1 LREKVLSFELWFFA
15 FSFKFLICLGVNMLT
30 IIAFIFVFSILI
42 FFHEFGHFI
51 AAKAS
56 GVRVYKFAFGFG
68 PRILGFTKNQTE
80 YAICLIPLGGYVKMA
95 GEMGQESAKETS
107 EEVPEEQRFNKK
119 SLVIRALIVSL
130 GPFMNIL
137 TAVVIFS
144 LIFFTSGVPTVTN
157 YVSTVVENGPA
168 EQAGIFSGDK
178 IIAIDSIKM
187 EDPKRIANII
197 NESSGEE
204 LQITLDRGGENIDVF
219 VIPEYDDNYKKGL
232 IGITFEISVEKINI
246 FSAFSKGLI
255 TTINIIKLIFTNTI
269 EMITGK
275 VPVEIAGPL
284 GIAQMTGEA
293 AKLGFLSLLYF
304 TAILSIFIGLF
315 NLLPIP
321 ILDGGHLL
329 ILAIEK
335 IRGKPLEPEKI
346 NFMYLI
352 GISLMIIIFII
363 ATYKD
368 ILRVFF
374 K

>member
-1 LREKVLSFELWFFA
+1 
-15 FSFKFLICLGVNMLT
+15 MLT
-30 IIAFIFVFSILI
+30 IIAFVFVFSILI
-42 FFHEFGHFI
+42 FFHELGHFI
-51 AAKAS
+51 AAKAF
-56 GVRVYKFAFGFG
+56 GVKVYKFAFGFG
-68 PRILGFTKNQTE
+68 PKILGFTKNQTE
-80 YAICLIPLGGYVKMA
+80 YLICLIPLGGYVKMA
-95 GEMGQESAKETS
+95 GEMGQEDDKKISEE
-107 EEVPEEQRFNKK
+107 EEVPEKQKFNKK
-119 SLVIRALIVSL
+119 TLGVRALIVAL
-130 GPFMNIL
+130 GPFMNIV

-144 LIFFTSGVPTVTN
+144 LIFFTSGIPVVTN

-168 EQAGIFSGDK
+168 EQAGILSGDK
-178 IIAIDSIKM
+178 IIAIDSVKM
-187 EDPKRIANII
+187 EDPNKIANTI
-197 NESSGEE
+197 NKSSGEE
-204 LQITLDRGGENIDVF
+204 LQITLDRAGEIIEVF
-219 VIPEYDDNYKKGL
+219 VIPEYDESYKKGL

-255 TTINIIKLIFTNTI
+255 TTINIIKLIFTNTV

-275 VPVEIAGPL
+275 VAVEIAGPL

-293 AKLGFLSLLYF
+293 AKLGFVNLLYF

-368 ILRVFF
+368 ILRVFV

>member
-1 LREKVLSFELWFFA
+1 
-15 FSFKFLICLGVNMLT
+15 MLT

-68 PRILGFTKNQTE
+68 PRIIGFTKNQTE
-80 YAICLIPLGGYVKMA
+80 YVICLIPLGGYVKMA
-95 GEMGQESAKETS
+95 GEMGQEKGKKTS
-107 EEVPEEQRFNKK
+107 EEVPEEQRFDKK
-119 SLVIRALIVSL
+119 SLGIRALIVAL
-130 GPFMNIL
+130 GPFMNIA

-144 LIFFTSGVPTVTN
+144 LIFFTNGIPVVTN

-178 IIAIDSIKM
+178 IIAINSTKM
-187 EDPKRIANII
+187 DDPKRIANII

-204 LQITLDRGGENIDVF
+204 LQITLDRVGEIIEVF
-219 VIPEYDDNYKKGL
+219 VIPEYDDSYKKGL
-232 IGITFEISVEKINI
+232 IGITFEIFMERINI
-246 FSAFSKGLI
+246 FSAFSRGLI
-255 TTINIIKLIFTNTI
+255 TTGNIIKLIFFNI
-269 EMITGK
+269 MEMITGK
-275 VPVEIAGPL
+275 VPLEIAGPL

-293 AKLGFLSLLYF
+293 AKLGFVSLLYF

-321 ILDGGHLL
+321 ILDGGHII

-335 IRGKPLEPEKI
+335 LRGKPLEAEKI
-346 NFMYLI
+346 SFMYFI
-352 GISLMIIIFII
+352 GISFMIIIFII

-374 K
+374 E

>member
-1 LREKVLSFELWFFA
+1 
-15 FSFKFLICLGVNMLT
+15 MLT

-56 GVRVYKFAFGFG
+56 GVRVYKFSFGFG
-68 PRILGFTKNQTE
+68 PRILGFTINQTE
-80 YAICLIPLGGYVKMA
+80 YLICLIPLGGYVKMA
-95 GEMGQESAKETS
+95 GEMGQESVKEAS
-107 EEVPEEQRFNKK
+107 EEVTEEQRFDKK
-119 SLVIRALIVSL
+119 SLGIRALIVAL
-130 GPFMNIL
+130 GPFMNIA
-137 TAVVIFS
+137 TAVAIFS
-144 LIFFTSGVPTVTN
+144 LIFFVNGIPVVTN
-157 YVSTVVENGPA
+157 YVSTVIENGPA

-178 IIAIDSIKM
+178 IIAINSIKM
-187 EDPKRIANII
+187 DDPNRIANII

-204 LQITLDRGGENIDVF
+204 LQITLDREGDTIDVF
-219 VIPEYDDNYKKGL
+219 VIPEYDDSYKKGL

-246 FSAFSKGLI
+246 FSAFSRGLI
-255 TTINIIKLIFTNTI
+255 ATGNIIKLIFSNTM

-275 VPVEIAGPL
+275 VPLEIAGPL
-284 GIAQMTGEA
+284 GIAKMTGEA
-293 AKLGFLSLLYF
+293 AKLGFLNLLYF

-321 ILDGGHLL
+321 ILDGGHII

-335 IRGKPLEPEKI
+335 LRGKPLEAEKI
-346 NFMYLI
+346 SFMYFI

-368 ILRVFF
+368 ILRVFVE
-374 K
+374 

>member
-1 LREKVLSFELWFFA
+1 
-15 FSFKFLICLGVNMLT
+15 MLT

-80 YAICLIPLGGYVKMA
+80 YLICLIPLGGYIKMA
-95 GEMGQESAKETS
+95 GEMGQEDVKKISE
-107 EEVPEEQRFNKK
+107 EEVPEKQKFNKK
-119 SLVIRALIVSL
+119 TLGIRALIVAL
-130 GPFMNIL
+130 GPFMNIA

-144 LIFFTSGVPTVTN
+144 LIFFTNGIPVVTN
-157 YVSTVVENGPA
+157 YVSTVIENGPA
-168 EQAGIFSGDK
+168 EQAGILSGDK

-187 EDPKRIANII
+187 EDPNKIANTI
-197 NESSGEE
+197 NKSSGEE

-219 VIPEYDDNYKKGL
+219 VIPEYDDDYKKGL

-255 TTINIIKLIFTNTI
+255 ATVNIIRLIFSNTI

-275 VPVEIAGPL
+275 VPLEIAGPL
-284 GIAQMTGEA
+284 GIVQMTGEA
-293 AKLGFLSLLYF
+293 AKLGFLNLLYF

-335 IRGKPLEPEKI
+335 LRGKPLEPEKI

-368 ILRVFF
+368 ILRVFG

>member
-1 LREKVLSFELWFFA
+1 
-15 FSFKFLICLGVNMLT
+15 MLT

-42 FFHEFGHFI
+42 FFHELGHFI

-80 YAICLIPLGGYVKMA
+80 YLICLIPLGGYVKMA
-95 GEMGQESAKETS
+95 GEMGQEDVKKISE
-107 EEVPEEQRFNKK
+107 EEVPEKQRFDKK
-119 SLVIRALIVSL
+119 TLGIRALIVAL
-130 GPFMNIL
+130 GPFMNIA

-144 LIFFTSGVPTVTN
+144 LIFFTNGIPIVTN
-157 YVSTVVENGPA
+157 CISTVIENGPA
-168 EQAGIFSGDK
+168 EQVGILSGDK
-178 IIAIDSIKM
+178 IIAINSIKM
-187 EDPKRIANII
+187 EDPNKIANII
-197 NESSGEE
+197 NKSSGEE

-219 VIPEYDDNYKKGL
+219 VIPEYDDDYKKGL

-255 TTINIIKLIFTNTI
+255 VTGNIIKLIFSNTI

-275 VPVEIAGPL
+275 VPLEIAGPL

-293 AKLGFLSLLYF
+293 AKLGFLNLLYF

-335 IRGKPLEPEKI
+335 LRGKPLEPEKI

-368 ILRVFF
+368 ILRVFV

>member
-157 YVSTVVENGPA
+157 YVSTVIENGPA

-232 IGITFEISVEKINI
+232 IGITFEISIEKINI

>member
-1 LREKVLSFELWFFA
+1 
-15 FSFKFLICLGVNMLT
+15 MLT

-42 FFHEFGHFI
+42 FFHELGHFI
-51 AAKAS
+51 AAKVS
-56 GVRVYKFAFGFG
+56 GVKVYKFAFGFG

-80 YAICLIPLGGYVKMA
+80 YLICLIPLGGYVKMA
-95 GEMGQESAKETS
+95 GEMGQEDVKKISE
-107 EEVPEEQRFNKK
+107 EEVPEKQRFDKK
-119 SLVIRALIVSL
+119 TIGIRALIVAL
-130 GPFMNIL
+130 GPFMNIA

-144 LIFFTSGVPTVTN
+144 LIFFVNGIPVVTN
-157 YVSTVVENGPA
+157 FVSTIVQNGPA
-168 EQAGIFSGDK
+168 EQAGILSGDK

-187 EDPKRIANII
+187 EDPNRIANTI
-197 NESSGEE
+197 NKSSGEE
-204 LQITLDRGGENIDVF
+204 LQITLDREGEVVDVF
-219 VIPEYDDNYKKGL
+219 VIPKYDDDYKKGL
-232 IGITFEISVEKINI
+232 IGITFEVTIERINI
-246 FSAFSKGLI
+246 FSAFYKGLI
-255 TTINIIKLIFTNTI
+255 ATGNIIKLIFSNTI

-275 VPVEIAGPL
+275 VPMEIAGPL

-293 AKLGFLSLLYF
+293 AKLGFLNLLYF

-329 ILAIEK
+329 ILVIEK
-335 IRGKPLEPEKI
+335 LRGKPLEPEKI

-352 GISLMIIIFII
+352 GISLMIIIFIF

-368 ILRVFF
+368 ILRVFV

>member
-1 LREKVLSFELWFFA
+1 
-15 FSFKFLICLGVNMLT
+15 MLT

-68 PRILGFTKNQTE
+68 PRIVGFTKNQTE

-95 GEMGQESAKETS
+95 GEMGQEKGKEKS
-107 EEVPEEQRFNKK
+107 EEVPEEQRFDKK
-119 SLVIRALIVSL
+119 SLGIRALIVAL
-130 GPFMNIL
+130 GPFMNIA

-144 LIFFTSGVPTVTN
+144 LIFFTNGIPVVTN

-178 IIAIDSIKM
+178 IIAINSTKM
-187 EDPKRIANII
+187 NDPNRIADII
-197 NESSGEE
+197 NKSSGEK
-204 LQITLDRGGENIDVF
+204 LQITLDRVGEIIEVF
-219 VIPEYDDNYKKGL
+219 VIPEYDDTYKKGL
-232 IGITFEISVEKINI
+232 IGITFEISIEKINI
-246 FSAFSKGLI
+246 FSAFSRGLI
-255 TTINIIKLIFTNTI
+255 TTGNIIKLIFTNI
-269 EMITGK
+269 MEMITGK
-275 VPVEIAGPL
+275 VPLEIAGPL
-284 GIAQMTGEA
+284 GIAQMTGEV
-293 AKLGFLSLLYF
+293 AKLGFVNLLYF

-321 ILDGGHLL
+321 ILDGGHII

-335 IRGKPLEPEKI
+335 LRGKPLEAEKI
-346 NFMYLI
+346 SFMYFI

-374 K
+374 E

>member
-1 LREKVLSFELWFFA
+1 
-15 FSFKFLICLGVNMLT
+15 MLT

-42 FFHEFGHFI
+42 FFHELGHFI

-56 GVRVYKFAFGFG
+56 GVMVYKFAFGFG
-68 PRILGFTKNQTE
+68 PRILGFRKNQTE
-80 YAICLIPLGGYVKMA
+80 YLICLIPLGGYVKMA
-95 GEMGQESAKETS
+95 GEMEQEDVKKTS
-107 EEVPEEQRFNKK
+107 GEVSEKQRFDKK
-119 SLVIRALIVSL
+119 TLGIRALIVAL
-130 GPFMNIL
+130 GPFMNIA

-144 LIFFTSGVPTVTN
+144 LIFFINGIPVVTN
-157 YVSTVVENGPA
+157 SILTVIENGPA
-168 EQAGIFSGDK
+168 EQTGILSGDK
-178 IIAIDSIKM
+178 IIAINSIKM
-187 EDPKRIANII
+187 EDPNRIANII
-197 NESSGEE
+197 NKSSGEE
-204 LQITLDRGGENIDVF
+204 LQITLDRGGDNIDVF
-219 VIPEYDDNYKKGL
+219 VTPEYDDNYKKGL

-255 TTINIIKLIFTNTI
+255 ATGNIIRLIFSNTI

-275 VPVEIAGPL
+275 VPLEIAGPL

-293 AKLGFLSLLYF
+293 AKLGFLNLLYF
-304 TAILSIFIGLF
+304 TAILSVFIGLF

-329 ILAIEK
+329 ILVIEK
-335 IRGKPLEPEKI
+335 IRGKPLEPEKT

-368 ILRVFF
+368 ILRVFV

>member
-1 LREKVLSFELWFFA
+1 
-15 FSFKFLICLGVNMLT
+15 MLT
-30 IIAFIFVFSILI
+30 IVAFIFVFSILI

-56 GVRVYKFAFGFG
+56 GVKVYKFAFGFG

-80 YAICLIPLGGYVKMA
+80 YVICLIPLGGYVKMA
-95 GEMGQESAKETS
+95 GEMGQESVKETS
-107 EEVPEEQRFNKK
+107 EEIPEEQRFDKK
-119 SLVIRALIVSL
+119 SLGIRALIVAL
-130 GPFMNIL
+130 GPFMNIA

-144 LIFFTSGVPTVTN
+144 FIFFINGIPVVTN
-157 YVSTVVENGPA
+157 SVSTVIENGPA
-168 EQAGIFSGDK
+168 EQAGIYSGDK
-178 IIAIDSIKM
+178 IIAINSIKM
-187 EDPKRIANII
+187 EEPKRIANII

-204 LQITLDRGGENIDVF
+204 LQITLDREGEIIDVF
-219 VIPEYDDNYKKGL
+219 IIPEYDDNYKKGL
-232 IGITFEISVEKINI
+232 IGITFEVSVEKINI
-246 FSAFSKGLI
+246 FSAFLKGLM
-255 TTINIIKLIFTNTI
+255 TTGNIIKLIFSNTI

-275 VPVEIAGPL
+275 VPIEIAGPL

-293 AKLGFLSLLYF
+293 AKLGFLNLLYF

-321 ILDGGHLL
+321 ILDGGHII

-335 IRGKPLEPEKI
+335 LRGKPLEAEKI

-352 GISLMIIIFII
+352 GISLMIIIFVI

-368 ILRVFF
+368 ILRFF
-374 K
+374 VK

>member
-1 LREKVLSFELWFFA
+1 
-15 FSFKFLICLGVNMLT
+15 MLT
-30 IIAFIFVFSILI
+30 LIAFIFVFSILI
-42 FFHEFGHFI
+42 FFHELGHFI

-80 YAICLIPLGGYVKMA
+80 YLICLIPLGGYVKMA
-95 GEMGQESAKETS
+95 GEMGQEKGKETS
-107 EEVPEEQRFNKK
+107 GEEVPEKQRFDKK
-119 SLVIRALIVSL
+119 TIGIRALIVAL
-130 GPFMNIL
+130 GPFMNIA

-144 LIFFTSGVPTVTN
+144 LIFFASGIPVVTN
-157 YVSTVVENGPA
+157 SISEVIEDGPA
-168 EQAGIFSGDK
+168 EQAGILSGDK

-187 EDPKRIANII
+187 ETPNRIANII
-197 NESSGEE
+197 NKSSGKE
-204 LQITLDRGGENIDVF
+204 LQITLDRGGEVVEVF
-219 VIPEYDDNYKKGL
+219 VIPEYDESYKKGL
-232 IGITFEISVEKINI
+232 IGIIFEIYVEKINI

-255 TTINIIKLIFTNTI
+255 TTGNIIKLIFTNII

-275 VPVEIAGPL
+275 VPLEIAGPL

-293 AKLGFLSLLYF
+293 AKLGFLNLLYF

-329 ILAIEK
+329 ILVIEK
-335 IRGKPLEPEKI
+335 LRGKPLEPEKI

-352 GISLMIIIFII
+352 GISLMVIIFII

-368 ILRVFF
+368 ILRVFV

>member
-1 LREKVLSFELWFFA
+1 
-15 FSFKFLICLGVNMLT
+15 MLT

-42 FFHEFGHFI
+42 FFHELGHFI

-80 YAICLIPLGGYVKMA
+80 YVICLIPLGGYVKMA
-95 GEMGQESAKETS
+95 GEMGQESVKETS
-107 EEVPEEQRFNKK
+107 EEIPEEQRFDKK
-119 SLVIRALIVSL
+119 SLGIRALIVAL
-130 GPFMNIL
+130 GPFMNIA

-144 LIFFTSGVPTVTN
+144 FIFFINGIPVVTN
-157 YVSTVVENGPA
+157 SVSTVIENGPA
-168 EQAGIFSGDK
+168 EQAGIYSGDK
-178 IIAIDSIKM
+178 IIAINSIKM
-187 EDPKRIANII
+187 EEPKRIANII

-204 LQITLDRGGENIDVF
+204 LQITLDREGEIIDVF
-219 VIPEYDDNYKKGL
+219 IIPEYDDNYKKGL
-232 IGITFEISVEKINI
+232 IGITFEVSVEKINI
-246 FSAFSKGLI
+246 FSAFLKGLM
-255 TTINIIKLIFTNTI
+255 TTGNIIKLIFSNTI

-275 VPVEIAGPL
+275 IPLEIAGPL

-293 AKLGFLSLLYF
+293 AKLGFLNLLYF

-321 ILDGGHLL
+321 ILDGGHIL

-335 IRGKPLEPEKI
+335 LRGKPLEAEKI

-368 ILRVFF
+368 ILRVFV

>member
-1 LREKVLSFELWFFA
+1 
-15 FSFKFLICLGVNMLT
+15 MLT

-68 PRILGFTKNQTE
+68 PRIVGFTKNQTE
-80 YAICLIPLGGYVKMA
+80 YVICLIPLGGYVKMA
-95 GEMGQESAKETS
+95 GEMGQEEGKAKS
-107 EEVPEEQRFNKK
+107 EEVPEEQRFDNK
-119 SLVIRALIVSL
+119 SVGIRALIVAL
-130 GPFMNIL
+130 GPFMNIA

-144 LIFFTSGVPTVTN
+144 LIFFTNGIPVVTN
-157 YVSTVVENGPA
+157 YVSTVIENGPA

-178 IIAIDSIKM
+178 IIAINSIKM

-204 LQITLDRGGENIDVF
+204 LQITLDREGEIIEVF
-219 VIPEYDDNYKKGL
+219 VIPEYDDSYKKGL
-232 IGITFEISVEKINI
+232 IGITFEVSVEKINI
-246 FSAFSKGLI
+246 FSAFSRGLI
-255 TTINIIKLIFTNTI
+255 TTGNIIKLIFSNTM

-275 VPVEIAGPL
+275 VPIEIAGPL

-293 AKLGFLSLLYF
+293 AKLGFVSLLYF

-321 ILDGGHLL
+321 ILDGGHII

-335 IRGKPLEPEKI
+335 LRGKPLEAEKI
-346 NFMYLI
+346 RFMYFI
-352 GISLMIIIFII
+352 GISFMIIIFII

-374 K
+374 E

>member
-1 LREKVLSFELWFFA
+1 M
-15 FSFKFLICLGVNMLT
+15 IT
-30 IIAFIFVFSILI
+30 IISFIFVFSILI

-56 GVRVYKFAFGFG
+56 GVMVYKFAFGFG
-68 PRILGFTKNQTE
+68 PRILGFRKNQTE
-80 YAICLIPLGGYVKMA
+80 YLICLIPLGGYVKMA
-95 GEMGQESAKETS
+95 GETGQEDIKETS
-107 EEVPEEQRFNKK
+107 EEVSEKQRFDKK
-119 SLVIRALIVSL
+119 TLGIRALIVAL

-144 LIFFTSGVPTVTN
+144 LIFFINGIPIVTN
-157 YVSTVVENGPA
+157 GISTVIENSPA
-168 EQAGIFSGDK
+168 EQAGILSGDK
-178 IIAIDSIKM
+178 IVAIDSIKN
-187 EDPKRIANII
+187 EDPNRIANII
-197 NESSGEE
+197 NKSSGEE
-204 LQITLDRGGENIDVF
+204 LQITLDRGGENINVF
-219 VIPEYDDNYKKGL
+219 VIPKYDDNYKKGL
-232 IGITFEISVEKINI
+232 IGITFEISAEKINI

-255 TTINIIKLIFTNTI
+255 ATGNIIRLIFSNTI

-275 VPVEIAGPL
+275 VPLEIAGPL

-293 AKLGFLSLLYF
+293 AKLGFLNLLYF
-304 TAILSIFIGLF
+304 TAILSVFIGLF

-329 ILAIEK
+329 ILVIEK
-335 IRGKPLEPEKI
+335 IRGKPLEPEKTS
-346 NFMYLI
+346 FMYLI
-352 GISLMIIIFII
+352 GISFMIIIFII

>member
-1 LREKVLSFELWFFA
+1 
-15 FSFKFLICLGVNMLT
+15 MLT
-30 IIAFIFVFSILI
+30 IISFIFVFSILI

-68 PRILGFTKNQTE
+68 PRVVGFTKNQTE
-80 YAICLIPLGGYVKMA
+80 YVICLIPLGGYVKMA
-95 GEMGQESAKETS
+95 GEMGQESVKETS
-107 EEVPEEQRFNKK
+107 EEVPEEQRFDKK
-119 SLVIRALIVSL
+119 SVGIRALIVAL
-130 GPFMNIL
+130 GPFMNIA

-144 LIFFTSGVPTVTN
+144 LIFFINGIPVVTN
-157 YVSTVVENGPA
+157 SVSTVIENGPA

-178 IIAIDSIKM
+178 IIAINSIKM
-187 EDPKRIANII
+187 EDPNIIANII
-197 NESSGEE
+197 NKSSGEK
-204 LQITLDRGGENIDVF
+204 LQITLDRVGEVIEVF
-219 VIPEYDDNYKKGL
+219 VIPEYDDSYKKGL

-255 TTINIIKLIFTNTI
+255 ATGNIIKLIFSNTI

-275 VPVEIAGPL
+275 VPLEIAGPL

-293 AKLGFLSLLYF
+293 AKLGFLNLLYF

-321 ILDGGHLL
+321 ILDGGHII

-335 IRGKPLEPEKI
+335 LRGKPLEAEKI
-346 NFMYLI
+346 SFMYFI
-352 GISLMIIIFII
+352 GISLMIILFII

-368 ILRVFF
+368 ILRVFV

>member
-1 LREKVLSFELWFFA
+1 
-15 FSFKFLICLGVNMLT
+15 MLT
-30 IIAFIFVFSILI
+30 VIAFIFVFSILI

-68 PRILGFTKNQTE
+68 PRILAFTKNQTE

-95 GEMGQESAKETS
+95 GEMGQEDVKETS
-107 EEVPEEQRFNKK
+107 EKVPEEQRFDKK
-119 SLVIRALIVSL
+119 TLGNRALIVGL
-130 GPFMNIL
+130 GPFMNII

-144 LIFFTSGVPTVTN
+144 LIFFVNGIPLVTN
-157 YVSTVVENGPA
+157 DISTVIENGPA
-168 EQAGIFSGDK
+168 EQAGILSGDK
-178 IIAIDSIKM
+178 IIAIDSINM
-187 EDPKRIANII
+187 EDPNRIADII
-197 NESSGEE
+197 NKSSGEE
-204 LQITLDRGGENIDVF
+204 LQITLDRGGDNIDVF
-219 VIPEYDDNYKKGL
+219 VTPEYDDNYKKGL
-232 IGITFEISVEKINI
+232 IGITFEISVKKINI
-246 FSAFSKGLI
+246 FTAFSKGLM
-255 TTINIIKLIFTNTI
+255 TTGNIIKLIFSNTI
-269 EMITGK
+269 EMVTGK

-293 AKLGFLSLLYF
+293 AKLGFLNLLFF

-315 NLLPIP
+315 NLLPVP

-335 IRGKPLEPEKI
+335 LRGKPLEPDKI
-346 NFMYLI
+346 HFMYLI
-352 GISLMIIIFII
+352 GISLMIIVFII

-368 ILRVFF
+368 ILRIFV

>member
-1 LREKVLSFELWFFA
+1 
-15 FSFKFLICLGVNMLT
+15 MLT

-68 PRILGFTKNQTE
+68 PRIVGFTKNQTE
-80 YAICLIPLGGYVKMA
+80 YVICLIPLGGYVKMA
-95 GEMGQESAKETS
+95 GEMGQEKGKEKS
-107 EEVPEEQRFNKK
+107 EEVPEEQRFDKK
-119 SLVIRALIVSL
+119 SLGIRALIVAL
-130 GPFMNIL
+130 GPFMNIA

-144 LIFFTSGVPTVTN
+144 LIFFTNGIPVVTN
-157 YVSTVVENGPA
+157 YVSTVIENGPA

-178 IIAIDSIKM
+178 IIAINSTKM
-187 EDPKRIANII
+187 DDPKRIANII

-204 LQITLDRGGENIDVF
+204 LQITLDREGEIIEVF
-219 VIPEYDDNYKKGL
+219 VIPEYDDSYKKGL
-232 IGITFEISVEKINI
+232 IGITFEVSVEKINI
-246 FSAFSKGLI
+246 FSAFYRGLI
-255 TTINIIKLIFTNTI
+255 TTGNIIKLIFSNTM

-275 VPVEIAGPL
+275 VPIEIAGPL

-293 AKLGFLSLLYF
+293 AKLGFVSLLYF

-321 ILDGGHLL
+321 ILDGGHII

-335 IRGKPLEPEKI
+335 LRGKPLEAEKI
-346 NFMYLI
+346 RFMYFI
-352 GISLMIIIFII
+352 GISFMIIIFII

-374 K
+374 E

>member
-1 LREKVLSFELWFFA
+1 
-15 FSFKFLICLGVNMLT
+15 MLT

-56 GVRVYKFAFGFG
+56 GVGVYKFAFGFG
-68 PRILGFTKNQTE
+68 PRILGFTINQTE
-80 YAICLIPLGGYVKMA
+80 YLICLIPLGGYVKMA
-95 GEMGQESAKETS
+95 GEMGQEDVKETS
-107 EEVPEEQRFNKK
+107 EEVSEEQRFDKK
-119 SLVIRALIVSL
+119 TLGIRALIVAL
-130 GPFMNIL
+130 GPFMNIA

-144 LIFFTSGVPTVTN
+144 LIFFTNGIPIVTN
-157 YVSTVVENGPA
+157 YISTVVENGPA
-168 EQAGIFSGDK
+168 ERAGIFSGDK
-178 IIAIDSIKM
+178 IIAINSIEM
-187 EDPKRIANII
+187 EDPNRIANII
-197 NESSGEE
+197 NKSSGEE

-255 TTINIIKLIFTNTI
+255 ATINIIKLIFTNTV

-293 AKLGFLSLLYF
+293 AKLGFLNLLYF

-335 IRGKPLEPEKI
+335 LRGKPLEPEKI

-368 ILRVFF
+368 ILRVFV

>member
-1 LREKVLSFELWFFA
+1 
-15 FSFKFLICLGVNMLT
+15 MLT
-30 IIAFIFVFSILI
+30 LIAFIFVFSILI
-42 FFHEFGHFI
+42 FFHELGHFI

-68 PRILGFTKNQTE
+68 PRILGFKKNQTE

-95 GEMGQESAKETS
+95 GEMGQESAEETS
-107 EEVPEEQRFNKK
+107 EKVPEEQRFDKK
-119 SLVIRALIVSL
+119 SLGIRALIVAL
-130 GPFMNIL
+130 GPFMNIA

-144 LIFFTSGVPTVTN
+144 LIFFINGIPIVTN
-157 YVSTVVENGPA
+157 YVSTVIENGPA

-178 IIAIDSIKM
+178 IIAINSIKM
-187 EDPKRIANII
+187 EDPNIIANII
-197 NESSGEE
+197 NKSSGEE
-204 LQITLDRGGENIDVF
+204 LQITLDRAGEVIEVF
-219 VIPEYDDNYKKGL
+219 VIPEYDDSYKKGL

-246 FSAFSKGLI
+246 FSAFSKGLFA
-255 TTINIIKLIFTNTI
+255 TGNIIKLIFTNTM

-275 VPVEIAGPL
+275 VPIEIAGPL

-293 AKLGFLSLLYF
+293 AKLGFLNLLYF

-321 ILDGGHLL
+321 ILDGGHII

-335 IRGKPLEPEKI
+335 LRGKPMEAEKI
-346 NFMYLI
+346 SFMYFI
-352 GISLMIIIFII
+352 GISLMIILFVI

-368 ILRVFF
+368 ILRVFV

>member
-1 LREKVLSFELWFFA
+1 
-15 FSFKFLICLGVNMLT
+15 MLT

-42 FFHEFGHFI
+42 FFHELGHFI
-51 AAKAS
+51 AAKVS
-56 GVRVYKFAFGFG
+56 GVKVYKFAFGFG

-80 YAICLIPLGGYVKMA
+80 YLICLIPLGGYVKMA
-95 GEMGQESAKETS
+95 GEMGQEDVKKISE
-107 EEVPEEQRFNKK
+107 EEVPEKQRFDKK
-119 SLVIRALIVSL
+119 TLGIRALIVAL
-130 GPFMNIL
+130 GPFMNIA

-144 LIFFTSGVPTVTN
+144 LIFFVNGIPVVTN
-157 YVSTVVENGPA
+157 FVSTVVENGPA
-168 EQAGIFSGDK
+168 EQAGILSGDK
-178 IIAIDSIKM
+178 IIAIDSVKM
-187 EDPKRIANII
+187 EDPNKIANII

-204 LQITLDRGGENIDVF
+204 LQLTLDRKEEVVDVF
-219 VIPEYDDNYKKGL
+219 VIPKYDDDYKKGL
-232 IGITFEISVEKINI
+232 IGITFEVTIERINI
-246 FSAFSKGLI
+246 FSAFYKGLI
-255 TTINIIKLIFTNTI
+255 ATGNIIKLIFSNTI

-275 VPVEIAGPL
+275 VPIEIAGPL

-293 AKLGFLSLLYF
+293 AKLGFLNLLYF

-329 ILAIEK
+329 ILVIEK
-335 IRGKPLEPEKI
+335 LRGKPLEPEKI

-352 GISLMIIIFII
+352 GISLMVIIFVI

>member
-1 LREKVLSFELWFFA
+1 
-15 FSFKFLICLGVNMLT
+15 MLT

-56 GVRVYKFAFGFG
+56 GVRVYKFSFGFG

-80 YAICLIPLGGYVKMA
+80 YVICLIPLGGYVKMA
-95 GEMGQESAKETS
+95 GEMGQENVKETS
-107 EEVPEEQRFNKK
+107 EKVAEEQRFDKK
-119 SLVIRALIVSL
+119 SLGIRALIVAL
-130 GPFMNIL
+130 GPFMNIA

-144 LIFFTSGVPTVTN
+144 LIFFLNGIPVVTN
-157 YVSTVVENGPA
+157 SVSTVIENGPA
-168 EQAGIFSGDK
+168 ERAGIFSGDK
-178 IIAIDSIKM
+178 IIAINSTKM
-187 EDPKRIANII
+187 EDPNRIANII
-197 NESSGEE
+197 NESSGEK
-204 LQITLDRGGENIDVF
+204 LQITLDREGDTIDVF
-219 VIPEYDDNYKKGL
+219 VIPEYDDSYKKGL
-232 IGITFEISVEKINI
+232 IGITFEIFVEKINI
-246 FSAFSKGLI
+246 FSAFSRGLI
-255 TTINIIKLIFTNTI
+255 ATGNIIKLIFSNTM

-275 VPVEIAGPL
+275 VPLEIAGPL

-293 AKLGFLSLLYF
+293 AKLGFLNLLYF

-321 ILDGGHLL
+321 ILDGGHII

-335 IRGKPLEPEKI
+335 LRGKPLEAEKI
-346 NFMYLI
+346 SFMYFI

-368 ILRVFF
+368 ILRVFVE
-374 K
+374 

>member
-1 LREKVLSFELWFFA
+1 
-15 FSFKFLICLGVNMLT
+15 MLT

-56 GVRVYKFAFGFG
+56 GVRVYKFSFGFG
-68 PRILGFTKNQTE
+68 PKILGFTIRQTE
-80 YAICLIPLGGYVKMA
+80 YLICLIPLGGYVKMA
-95 GEMGQESAKETS
+95 GEMGQEDANKISEE
-107 EEVPEEQRFNKK
+107 EEVPEKQKFNKK
-119 SLVIRALIVSL
+119 TLGIRALIVAL
-130 GPFMNIL
+130 GPFMNIA
-137 TAVVIFS
+137 TAVIIFS
-144 LIFFTSGVPTVTN
+144 LIFFTNGIPVVTN
-157 YVSTVVENGPA
+157 YISTVVENGPA
-168 EQAGIFSGDK
+168 EQAGILSGDK
-178 IIAIDSIKM
+178 IIAIDLIKM
-187 EDPKRIANII
+187 EDPNRIANII
-197 NESSGEE
+197 NNSSGEE

-219 VIPEYDDNYKKGL
+219 VIPEYDDDYKKGL
-232 IGITFEISVEKINI
+232 IGITFEISLEKINI
-246 FSAFSKGLI
+246 FSAFTKGLI
-255 TTINIIKLIFTNTI
+255 ATGNIIRLIFSSTM

-275 VPVEIAGPL
+275 VPLEIAGPL
-284 GIAQMTGEA
+284 GIVQMTGEA
-293 AKLGFLSLLYF
+293 AKLGFVNLLYF

-335 IRGKPLEPEKI
+335 FRGKPLEPEKI

-368 ILRVFF
+368 ILRVFV

>member
-1 LREKVLSFELWFFA
+1 
-15 FSFKFLICLGVNMLT
+15 MLT

-56 GVRVYKFAFGFG
+56 GVRVYKFSFGFG
-68 PRILGFTKNQTE
+68 PRILGFIKNQTE
-80 YAICLIPLGGYVKMA
+80 YVICLIPLGGYVKMA
-95 GEMGQESAKETS
+95 GEMGQESVKETS
-107 EEVPEEQRFNKK
+107 EAVAEEQRFDKK
-119 SLVIRALIVSL
+119 SLGIRALIVAL
-130 GPFMNIL
+130 GPFMNIA

-144 LIFFTSGVPTVTN
+144 LIFFLNGIPVATN
-157 YVSTVVENGPA
+157 SVSTVIENGPA
-168 EQAGIFSGDK
+168 ERAGIFSGDK
-178 IIAIDSIKM
+178 IIAINSTKM
-187 EDPKRIANII
+187 EDPNRIANII
-197 NESSGEE
+197 NESSGEK
-204 LQITLDRGGENIDVF
+204 LQITLDREGDTIDVF
-219 VIPEYDDNYKKGL
+219 VIPEYDDSYKKGL

-246 FSAFSKGLI
+246 FSAFSRGLI
-255 TTINIIKLIFTNTI
+255 ATGSIIKLIFSNTM

-275 VPVEIAGPL
+275 VPLEIAGPL

-293 AKLGFLSLLYF
+293 AKLGFVNLLYF

-321 ILDGGHLL
+321 ILDGGHII

-335 IRGKPLEPEKI
+335 LRGKPLEAEKI
-346 NFMYLI
+346 SFMYFI

-374 K
+374 E